1 MPARREVGI
10 IGVQHQVFHLGLQL
24 GVDCCFDSKAAGV
37 EQLLRLGLRD
47 ALLGHDI
54 LHDLVE
60 QCIGEV
66 GGDGAGLFAAVL
78 FGQHKGLRSTV
89 AVVLLA
95 DHALLPHIVHNEVAA
110 VDQILGV
117 RVGVIV
123 GGVFGNRGNGGALP
137 QAQLADVLVEVLVG
151 RRLYTLN
158 GAGKADGV
166 QVSLQNGLL
175 GVTAAQ
181 AEGAVDLAYLA
192 QCTIDTAGTVVI
204 GQILDELLLQRG
216 CALLGAVDGQQILV
230 DHCADGTLEVD
241 AGL

>member
-10 IGVQHQVFHLGLQL
+10 VGVQHQVFHLGLQL
-24 GVDCCFDSKAAGV
+24 GVDSGFDGKAAGV

-47 ALLGHDI
+47 ALLDHDV

-78 FGQHKGLRSTV
+78 FGQHKGLRSAV

-95 DHALLPHIVHNEVAA
+95 DHALLPHIVHDEVAA
-110 VDQILGV
+110 VDQVFGV
-117 RVGVIV
+117 RIGVIV
-123 GGVFGNRGNGGALP
+123 GGVFGNGCNGGALP
-137 QAQLADVLVEVLVG
+137 QAQLADILVEVLVG
-151 RRLYTLN
+151 SRLHTLN

-166 QVSLQNGLL
+166 QISFQNGFFR
-175 GVTAAQ
+175 VAAAQ
-181 AEGAVDLAYLA
+181 AEGAVDLAHLA
-192 QCTIDTAGTVVI
+192 QCTIDAAGTVVI
-204 GQILDELLLQRG
+204 GQVLDELLLQRG
-216 CALLGAVDGQQILV
+216 CALLGTVNRQQILV
-230 DHCADGTLEVD
+230 DHCADGALEVD